1 MVADALVYHPAVAH
15 YLRFVATTLGRDKV
29 LRTLQYFSRFF
40 AWYLYRTNRP
50 QSSITPFENIKKQF
64 ALTRKIL
71 RIGKF
76 VENLKAAAVAFDN
89 KGPVDPVLRVLA
101 IGRQL
106 GYAGYLFLDSVTV
119 IDSIGA
125 KKLATVKKLQANAYR
140 AWLTGLVCSAVAG
153 VYTLWRLQE
162 KEKKIDRKEGEGVV
176 EAKKIEKDRAT
187 ARTQLIT
194 DLCDIT
200 VPVSGLSLAPIDDG
214 LVGILG
220 TISSLIGVH
229 SAWKK
234 TA

>member
-1 MVADALVYHPAVAH
+1 M
-15 YLRFVATTLGRDKV
+15 
-29 LRTLQYFSRFF
+29 
-40 AWYLYRTNRP
+40 
-50 QSSITPFENIKKQF
+50 
-64 ALTRKIL
+64 TRKIL

-89 KGPVDPVLRVLA
+89 KGPVDPVLRVLS

-119 IDSIGA
+119 IDSIGV

-176 EAKKIEKDRAT
+176 EAKKIEKSVPLHVHSLEYPSSSDR
-187 ARTQLIT
+187 LT
-194 DLCDIT
+194 DVDSTGT
-200 VPVSGLSLAPIDDG
+200 VPLLVRSSSPTCATSLSPSTA
-214 LVGILG
+214 
-220 TISSLIGVH
+220 
-229 SAWKK
+229 SAWPPST
-234 TA
+234 TAWSVSSVRSAA